1 MCVEITPSVW
11 ASERYA
17 LVSRTTLRP
26 PLSFSTSSEVLPFIC
41 PLPSSPPLHP
51 HTQLTYEERK
61 ARVAEK
67 KAALAAAAGADE
79 MEEDDDE

>member
-17 LVSRTTLRP
+17 LPSRTTLQTSI
-26 PLSFSTSSEVLPFIC
+26 SFSTSPDVLPSIS
-41 PLPSSPPLHP
+41 PLSSSSPLHP

-67 KAALAAAAGADE
+67 KAAMAAAAGAGE
-79 MEEDDDE
+79 MEEDDE